1 MEIRTST
8 LSGPTFKGPVQVVD
22 GAPDVLAPDAL
33 APDGP
38 TAPPENGD
46 TVNVS
51 HDALLLTAA
60 LRAAQNTPDVRAE
73 KVEALRAQVATGAY
87 KPNLERVAL
96 AIASEEAGLFSV

>member
-22 GAPDVLAPDAL
+22 GAPDAL

-38 TAPPENGD
+38 TPPPDNGD